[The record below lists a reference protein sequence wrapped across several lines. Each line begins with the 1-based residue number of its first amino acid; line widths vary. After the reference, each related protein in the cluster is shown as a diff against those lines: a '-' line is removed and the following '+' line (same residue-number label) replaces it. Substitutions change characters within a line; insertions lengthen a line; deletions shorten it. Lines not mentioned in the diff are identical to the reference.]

1 LPDFNL
7 TRPAAAYL
15 RKRLNLTPEE
25 EELALYGLQ
34 TIVYPTTGLLT
45 ILLAGWLLGCFR
57 TTLTAA
63 LTAVSLRL
71 LSGGAHAKSPLTCNL
86 LGMVI
91 APALGKTAA
100 AAAPL
105 FSPPGLALVV
115 AAGFFPALVLVWRL
129 APVDSPAKPVT
140 SLDQRRKLRRLSI
153 LALLLITA
161 GQFFFL
167 LQGRALDLV
176 LAASLGLWWQT
187 FTLTRAGHR
196 FATLLDNFKERR

>member
-1 LPDFNL
+1 M
-7 TRPAAAYL
+7 

-34 TIVYPTTGLLT
+34 TIVYPATGLLT

-71 LSGGAHAKSPLTCNL
+71 LSGGAHARSPLTCNL
-86 LGMVI
+86 LGMII
-91 APALGKTAA
+91 APALGKVAA
-100 AAAPL
+100 VAAPFFTPL
-105 FSPPGLALVV
+105 GLALVV
-115 AAGFFPALVLVWRL
+115 TAGFFPSVVLVWRL
-129 APVDSPAKPVT
+129 APVDSPAKPIN
-140 SLDQRRKLRRLSI
+140 SPEQRRKLRALSV
-153 LALLLITA
+153 LLVLLITA
-161 GQFFFL
+161 SQFFFL
-167 LQGRALDLV
+167 LRGYASAVV
-176 LAASLGLWWQT
+176 LAASLGLWWQA